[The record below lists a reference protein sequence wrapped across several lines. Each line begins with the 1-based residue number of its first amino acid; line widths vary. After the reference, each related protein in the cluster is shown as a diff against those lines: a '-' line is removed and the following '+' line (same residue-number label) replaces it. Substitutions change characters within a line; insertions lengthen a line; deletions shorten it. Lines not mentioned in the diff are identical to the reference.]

1 MLLEA
6 SESSVLS
13 SKMKVIGEEL
23 RDIGASV
30 KSLKL
35 LGLKPSA
42 GPSLKSRSLFAGT
55 GYPIWFVSLSFLPI
69 FVSPARICFQVGYPY
84 GPLRFVLR
92 TFR

>member
-23 RDIGASV
+23 RDTGDSV

-35 LGLKPSA
+35 LGLKPTE
-42 GPSLKSRSLFAGT
+42 GPSPKS
-55 GYPIWFVSLSFLPI
+55 
-69 FVSPARICFQVGYPY
+69 
-84 GPLRFVLR
+84 
-92 TFR
+92 